1 MQISFNQVLG
11 KSRKIGKSENRAHSL
26 TKSMPPSFWAWRV
39 VRRIQ
44 MRHAGST
51 RITMKEA
58 SAAWSRV
65 RVRVRLIGFGFGS
78 GLGLG

>member
-1 MQISFNQVLG
+1 
-11 KSRKIGKSENRAHSL
+11 
-26 TKSMPPSFWAWRV
+26 MPPSFWAWRV

-65 RVRVRLIGFGFGS
+65 RVRVRVRLRVRVRVRVS
-78 GLGLG
+78 R